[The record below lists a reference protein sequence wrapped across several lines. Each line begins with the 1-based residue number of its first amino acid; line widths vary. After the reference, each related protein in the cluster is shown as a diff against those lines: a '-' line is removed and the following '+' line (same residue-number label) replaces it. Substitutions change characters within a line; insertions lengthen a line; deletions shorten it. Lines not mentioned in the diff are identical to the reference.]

1 MNSVTSP
8 TGRKTASSQIQS
20 RVRDIQEA
28 TRGVTAQYP
37 RSYILQC
44 IKEDR
49 FPEEL
54 WQALGKF
61 GLLGLSI
68 PEEYGG
74 SGGGVLEITAL
85 NEAKAQVTLSTVC
98 TVGRKAMVR
107 GESSGSPD
115 LRKNS

>member
-1 MNSVTSP
+1 MNSVASP

-49 FPEEL
+49 FPE
-54 WQALGKF
+54 
-61 GLLGLSI
+61 
-68 PEEYGG
+68 
-74 SGGGVLEITAL
+74 
-85 NEAKAQVTLSTVC
+85 
-98 TVGRKAMVR
+98 
-107 GESSGSPD
+107 
-115 LRKNS
+115 